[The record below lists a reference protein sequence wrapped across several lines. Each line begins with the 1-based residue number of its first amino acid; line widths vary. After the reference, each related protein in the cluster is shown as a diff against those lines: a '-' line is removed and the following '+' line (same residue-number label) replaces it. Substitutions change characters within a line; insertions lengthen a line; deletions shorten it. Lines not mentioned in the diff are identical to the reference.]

1 MTVSAVLV
9 FAVLIILAAS
19 FVQTLTSFGFALIA
33 LPLLSLFLPL
43 RQAVPIIVIFSL
55 FVCLL
60 VVIPNRRDVNVRQI
74 WLLIAAGIV
83 AAPFGTYLLVVV
95 DASILKTVT
104 GLLIS
109 LFAALMLLGRS
120 LPIRNERIAFLT
132 AGLLSGLL
140 NGSISVSGPPLAL
153 ILSNQGMGKQEFRAN
168 LALNGVVLN
177 LVSIVSFAAAG
188 LLDRETG
195 SFLAGTIPA
204 MLIGVWLGATAVR
217 RFDERLF
224 KRLSLWLIL
233 GSGIWTALSGL
244 GWVG

>member
-1 MTVSAVLV
+1 MNEFGMLA
-9 FAVLIILAAS
+9 FAMLIILAAS
-19 FVQTLTSFGFALIA
+19 FIQSLTSFGFALIA

-43 RQAVPIIVIFSL
+43 HQAVPIIVIFSL

-60 VVIPNRRDVNVRQI
+60 VVIPNRRDINVKQI
-74 WLLIAAGIV
+74 WLLIAAGMV
-83 AAPFGTYLLVVV
+83 AAPFGTYLLIAVEAYV
-95 DASILKTVT
+95 LKTIT

-120 LPIRNERIAFLT
+120 LPIRKERTAFLT

-153 ILSNQGMGKQEFRAN
+153 ILSNQGMSKQAFRAN

-177 LVSIVSFAAAG
+177 LVSIVSFAAGG

-195 SFLAGTIPA
+195 NFLLWTIPA
-204 MLIGVWLGATAVR
+204 MLVGAWLGARAVH

-224 KRLSLWLIL
+224 KKVSLWLIL
-233 GSGIWTALSGL
+233 VSGIWTTLSGL